1 MACILATQSPK
12 VLNDDQ
18 MVVKAILCHP
28 ILQFISHLIFIFM
41 NINNIFRNWG
51 KNAESIRRYARKNV
65 HIMLTG
71 RPRELKLVSNNGLN
85 IVL

>member
-1 MACILATQSPK
+1 MVCILVTQSPK

-51 KNAESIRRYARKNV
+51 KNSERIRRYTRKNV
-65 HIMLTG
+65 HIKLTD
-71 RPRELKLVSNNGLN
+71 RPRELKLVSNNCLN

>member
-18 MVVKAILCHP
+18 MVVKAI
-28 ILQFISHLIFIFM
+28 QFISHLIFMFM
-41 NINNIFRNWG
+41 NINNIFRNWS
-51 KNAESIRRYARKNV
+51 KNAESIRRYKRKNL

-71 RPRELKLVSNNGLN
+71 RPRELKVVSNNCLN

>member
-28 ILQFISHLIFIFM
+28 ILQFISHLIFIFT

-51 KNAESIRRYARKNV
+51 KNAESIRRYTRKNE
-65 HIMLTG
+65 HIMLTD
-71 RPRELKLVSNNGLN
+71 RLRELKLVSNNCFN

>member
-1 MACILATQSPK
+1 MACTLATQSPK

-51 KNAESIRRYARKNV
+51 KNAESIRRYTRKKRAY
-65 HIMLTG
+65 HAY
-71 RPRELKLVSNNGLN
+71 R
-85 IVL
+85 

>member
-18 MVVKAILCHP
+18 MVFKAILCHP
-28 ILQFISHLIFIFM
+28 ILQFINHLVFIFM
-41 NINNIFRNWG
+41 NINNIFRNWS
-51 KNAESIRRYARKNV
+51 KNAESIRRYTRKNV
-65 HIMLTG
+65 HIMLTD
-71 RPRELKLVSNNGLN
+71 RPRELTLVSNNCLN

>member
-12 VLNDDQ
+12 LLNDDQ

-28 ILQFISHLIFIFM
+28 ILQFISHLIFIVM

-51 KNAESIRRYARKNV
+51 KNAESIRRYTRKNV
-65 HIMLTG
+65 HIMLIG
-71 RPRELKLVSNNGLN
+71 KPRELTLVSNNCLN

>member
-28 ILQFISHLIFIFM
+28 ILQFISHLIFIFI

-71 RPRELKLVSNNGLN
+71 RHLES
-85 IVL
+85 

>member
-1 MACILATQSPK
+1 MY
-12 VLNDDQ
+12 Q

-28 ILQFISHLIFIFM
+28 ILQFVSHMIFMFM

-51 KNAESIRRYARKNV
+51 KNAESIRRYTRNKRTYLY
-65 HIMLTG
+65 HD
-71 RPRELKLVSNNGLN
+71 RYRELKLKSNDCLD

>member
-12 VLNDDQ
+12 VLNDDK

-28 ILQFISHLIFIFM
+28 ILQFIKHMIFIFM
-41 NINNIFRNWG
+41 NINKNFRNWC
-51 KNAESIRRYARKNV
+51 KNAESIRRYTRKNV
-65 HIMLTG
+65 HIMLSD
-71 RPRELKLVSNNGLN
+71 RPRELKLVSNNCLN

>member
-1 MACILATQSPK
+1 MACTLATQSPK

-41 NINNIFRNWG
+41 NINNIFRNRG
-51 KNAESIRRYARKNV
+51 KNAESIRWYTRKNV
-65 HIMLTG
+65 HIMLID
-71 RPRELKLVSNNGLN
+71 RHRELKLVSKNCLN

>member
-1 MACILATQSPK
+1 MLEMACILATQSPK

-18 MVVKAILCHP
+18 MVVKAIVCHP

-51 KNAESIRRYARKNV
+51 KNAESIY
-65 HIMLTG
+65 T
-71 RPRELKLVSNNGLN
+71 
-85 IVL
+85 

>member
-1 MACILATQSPK
+1 MACILVTQSPK

-51 KNAESIRRYARKNV
+51 KNAESIRRYTRKNV
-65 HIMLTG
+65 HIKLTD
-71 RPRELKLVSNNGLN
+71 RPRELKMVSNNCLN

>member
-1 MACILATQSPK
+1 MACILATQNPK

-28 ILQFISHLIFIFM
+28 VLQFISHLIFIFI

-51 KNAESIRRYARKNV
+51 KNAESIRRYKRKNV

-71 RPRELKLVSNNGLN
+71 RPRELKLVSNNCLN

>member
-1 MACILATQSPK
+1 MACTLATQSPK

-41 NINNIFRNWG
+41 NINNIFRNRG
-51 KNAESIRRYARKNV
+51 KNEESIRGYTRKNV
-65 HIMLTG
+65 HIMLTD
-71 RPRELKLVSNNGLN
+71 RPRELKLVSNNCLN

>member
-41 NINNIFRNWG
+41 NINNIFRNWD
-51 KNAESIRRYARKNV
+51 KNAENIRRYTRKTCISCLPIDV
-65 HIMLTG
+65 
-71 RPRELKLVSNNGLN
+71 ES
-85 IVL
+85 

>member
-1 MACILATQSPK
+1 MACILVTQSPK

-51 KNAESIRRYARKNV
+51 KNAESIRRYTRKNV
-65 HIMLTG
+65 HIKLTD
-71 RPRELKLVSNNGLN
+71 RPRELKLVSNNCLN

>member
-12 VLNDDQ
+12 VLNDAQ
-18 MVVKAILCHP
+18 MVVKAILRHP

-51 KNAESIRRYARKNV
+51 KNAESMGGIHVKRAYHTYR
-65 HIMLTG
+65 
-71 RPRELKLVSNNGLN
+71 
-85 IVL
+85 

>member
-51 KNAESIRRYARKNV
+51 KNAEIIRRYTRKNV
-65 HIMLTG
+65 HIMLTDI
-71 RPRELKLVSNNGLN
+71 PRELKLVSNNCLN

>member
-51 KNAESIRRYARKNV
+51 KNAESIRQYTRTNV
-65 HIMLTG
+65 HIMLTD
-71 RPRELKLVSNNGLN
+71 RPRELKLVSNNCLN

>member
-51 KNAESIRRYARKNV
+51 KNAESIRRYTCKNV
-65 HIMLTG
+65 HIMLTDI
-71 RPRELKLVSNNGLN
+71 PRELKLVSNNCLN

>member
-18 MVVKAILCHP
+18 MVFKAILCHP
-28 ILQFISHLIFIFM
+28 ILQFISHLVFIFM
-41 NINNIFRNWG
+41 NINNIFRNWS
-51 KNAESIRRYARKNV
+51 KNAESIRRYTRKNV

-71 RPRELKLVSNNGLN
+71 RPRELKLVSNNCLN